1 MKMVANFGL
10 TGVDGR
16 LSRLWHGGQTG
27 EGGLLVG
34 KEKFR
39 STKLSFTLLAS

>member
-1 MKMVANFGL
+1 MVANFDL
-10 TGVDGR
+10 TDVDGR
-16 LSRLWHGGQTG
+16 LSKLWHGGQTG
-27 EGGLLVG
+27 DDGLLIG